1 LSELDGSASA
11 PGHRKKKTVLRT
23 IRLPEEILLE
33 LDAAA
38 ADDGISFNS
47 LMVNLL
53 TDYTVW
59 QRKSR
64 KFGFATISKQFLRM
78 LLDSSDPVKLEK
90 VVREKYPSV
99 MKSMA
104 MFWYNDSSPTSMI
117 KVLSLISVRNW
128 YVELNQTVEGK
139 AHTMTF
145 HHDLGP
151 VFSLFLK
158 TMIDSTVRNEFHS
171 HPVFQEGES
180 SLTVQ
185 FTLP

>member
-1 LSELDGSASA
+1 LAELGGSAS
-11 PGHRKKKTVLRT
+11 GTRKKKTVLRT

-38 ADDGISFNS
+38 QEDGLSFNS
-47 LMVNLL
+47 LIINLL

-90 VVREKYPSV
+90 LVREKYPSV
-99 MKSMA
+99 LKSMA
-104 MFWYNDSSPTSMI
+104 MFWYNDSSPISMV
-117 KVLSLISVRNW
+117 KVLALITVRNW

-139 AHTMTF
+139 AYTMTF

-158 TMIDSTVRNEFHS
+158 AMIDSSVRSEFHS
-171 HPVFQEGES
+171 RAVFQEGES

>member
-1 LSELDGSASA
+1 LAELDGSTS
-11 PGHRKKKTVLRT
+11 GTRRKKTALRT
-23 IRLPEEILLE
+23 IRLPEDLLLE

-38 ADDGISFNS
+38 ADDGLSFNS
-47 LMVNLL
+47 LMINLL
-53 TDYTVW
+53 TDYTIW

-78 LLDSSDPVKLEK
+78 LLDSSDPAELEK
-90 VVREKYPSV
+90 MVREKYPSV

-117 KVLSLISVRNW
+117 KVLGLISVRNW
-128 YVELNQTVEGK
+128 YVELNQAVEGK

-158 TMIDSTVRNEFHS
+158 TMLDSTVRNEFHS
-171 HPVFQEGES
+171 RPVFQEGES